1 MHSLGFQLNVILTFN
16 ENIQIFRFK
25 TKKEEKE
32 EFFQRANNNNN
43 NNLFLYIY
51 INIKRKKDWVEKIL
65 KKDQT
70 L

>member
-32 EFFQRANNNNN
+32 EFFLSSFREQ
-43 NNLFLYIY
+43 I
-51 INIKRKKDWVEKIL
+51 IIK
-65 KKDQT
+65 
-70 L
+70 

>member
-32 EFFQRANNNNN
+32 EFFLLFFLQRANNN

-51 INIKRKKDWVEKIL
+51 VILRERKIGLKRF
-65 KKDQT
+65 
-70 L
+70 

>member
-25 TKKEEKE
+25 RKKKEEKE
-32 EFFQRANNNNN
+32 EFFQRAN

>member
-32 EFFQRANNNNN
+32 EFF
-43 NNLFLYIY
+43 LLLSSES
-51 INIKRKKDWVEKIL
+51 K
-65 KKDQT
+65 
-70 L
+70 